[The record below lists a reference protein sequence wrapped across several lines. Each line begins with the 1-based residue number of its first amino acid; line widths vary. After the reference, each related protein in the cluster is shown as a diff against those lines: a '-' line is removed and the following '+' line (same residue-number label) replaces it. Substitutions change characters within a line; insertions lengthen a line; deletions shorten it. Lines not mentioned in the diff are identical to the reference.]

1 MPRPLLAL
9 AALAAVCATGCPP
22 RRYVRDYPRW
32 IADGGR
38 DLRAGCAVADA
49 HLDAGVFNARFDGKA
64 RRFALGLDGDRI
76 VVHDGERRRAFE
88 HTPPFAFERSE
99 SAGSDSLRAPM
110 PGRIVLVKAAVG
122 DSVEQGQEILVIEA
136 MKMELSLKAPQAAT
150 IVSLHAEA
158 GEFVDADM
166 VLVRFGEAE

>member
-49 HLDAGVFNARFDGKA
+49 FVRKSGKEGVGVTVELRSTHDCDARITRATLVFPDGAFPGGARADAALPDQAPLVGRSLVYRWLAFRFDG
-64 RRFALGLDGDRI
+64 DRAWNAG
-76 VVHDGERRRAFE
+76 VRRAVLE
-88 HTPPFAFERSE
+88 LELA
-99 SAGSDSLRAPM
+99 AGGETRRWRVPL
-110 PGRIVLVKAAVG
+110 
-122 DSVEQGQEILVIEA
+122 EQRFPRRWRDTWTEA
-136 MKMELSLKAPQAAT
+136 
-150 IVSLHAEA
+150 
-158 GEFVDADM
+158 
-166 VLVRFGEAE
+166 R